1 MGSLLSSCL
10 ERSSFAQRFGLLSLS
25 YVRLWKGESAVRG
38 VAPSGPSVLL
48 GGPVPSKWPQDR
60 TWMDR
65 QLLVLIFAERRENN
79 I

>member
-1 MGSLLSSCL
+1 MYAFGKGRVQPEGSLP
-10 ERSSFAQRFGLLSLS
+10 G
-25 YVRLWKGESAVRG
+25 
-38 VAPSGPSVLL
+38 GPSVLL